1 MNLEFTPE
9 EKLFREEVRDWLADN
24 VPSQPRPSHGE
35 EMCAY
40 DREWQRRQHQAGWA
54 GIAWPEAYGGRG
66 LSLIQQLIWFEEYA
80 RAQAPGVGVFYVA
93 LNHAGPTLI
102 VRGTDEQKAAHLS
115 RILSGDSIW
124 SQGFSEPGAGSD
136 LAAIRTKAEIDGDH
150 LVVNGQKIWTTY
162 GQYSQHQELLVR
174 SDSSVAKHKGL
185 TWVICDMDSPGID
198 IRPITCMDGAAH
210 FCEVFYNDV
219 RIPLANVV
227 GGLNNGWG
235 TAMATLGFE
244 RGTAALADQ
253 IELSRVVDELIELAA
268 ARGLKDEE
276 LVAQLARLRAEV
288 MALRAM
294 GYATISRAQR
304 ESLPGSEVI
313 MVSLFM
319 TETHQRIYRVA
330 LRVLGDEVIERS
342 TLGDALQSRYLASFM
357 QTIGGGTSE
366 VRRNI
371 IGERVLGLPRLR

>member
-1 MNLEFTPE
+1 MNLDFTPE
-9 EKLFREEVRDWLADN
+9 ENLFREQVREWLVENA
-24 VPSQPRPSHGE
+24 PREARPVHGE
-35 EMCAY
+35 EMVAY
-40 DREWQRRQHQAGWA
+40 DCEWQRRQHQAGWA
-54 GIAWPEAYGGRG
+54 GIAWPQAYGGRG

-80 RAQAPGVGVFYVA
+80 RAQAPGVGLFYVA

-102 VRGTDEQKAAHLS
+102 TCGSDEQKAAHLS

-136 LAAIRTKAEIDGDH
+136 LAAVRTRAEIDGDH

-174 SDSSVAKHKGL
+174 SNPEVAKHKGL
-185 TWVICDMDSPGID
+185 TWVICDVDTPGID
-198 IRPITCMDGAAH
+198 IRPIACMDGSAH

-219 RIPLANVV
+219 RIPLSNVV

-268 ARGLKDEE
+268 DRRLKDEE
-276 LVAQLARLRAEV
+276 LALQLAHLRAEV

-294 GYATISRAQR
+294 GYATISRAQC
-304 ESLPGSEVI
+304 ESLPGSEAV

-319 TETHQRIYRVA
+319 TEIHQRIYRVA
-330 LRVLGDEVIERS
+330 LRVLGDEVIERPLS
-342 TLGDALQSRYLASFM
+342 GDALQSRYLASFM

-371 IGERVLGLPRLR
+371 IGERVLGLPRQR

>member
-1 MNLEFTPE
+1 MNLDFTPE
-9 EKLFREEVRDWLADN
+9 EKLFREQVRDWLAEN
-24 VPSQPRPSHGE
+24 APRETRPVHGE
-35 EMCAY
+35 EMVAY

-54 GIAWPEAYGGRG
+54 GIAWPQAYGGRG

-102 VRGTDEQKAAHLS
+102 ACGSDAQKGAHLA

-136 LAAIRTKAEIDGDH
+136 LAAVRTRAEIDGDH
-150 LVVNGQKIWTTY
+150 LVINGQKIWTTY

-174 SDSSVAKHKGL
+174 SDSTVAKHKGL
-185 TWVICDMDSPGID
+185 TWVICDMDTPGID
-198 IRPITCMDGAAH
+198 IRPITCMDGSAH

-219 RIPLANVV
+219 RIPLSNVV

-268 ARGLKDEE
+268 ERRQYDEE
-276 LVAQLARLRAEV
+276 LAAQLAHLRAEV

-294 GYATISRAQR
+294 GYATISRAQS
-304 ESLPGSEVI
+304 ENQSGSESV
-313 MVSLFM
+313 MVSLLM
-319 TETHQRIYRVA
+319 TEIHQRTYRAA
-330 LRVLGDEVIERS
+330 LRVLGDEVIERPLS
-342 TLGDALQSRYLASFM
+342 GDALQSRYLTSFM

-371 IGERVLGLPRLR
+371 IGERVLGLPRPR

>member
-1 MNLEFTPE
+1 MNLDFTHE
-9 EKLFREEVRDWLADN
+9 ELLFRQEVRDWLTEN
-24 VPSQPRPSHGE
+24 VPREPRPAHGE
-35 EMCAY
+35 EMVAY
-40 DREWQRRQHQAGWA
+40 DREWQRSQYQAGWA
-54 GIAWPEAYGGRG
+54 GIAWPKAYGGRG
-66 LSLIQQLIWFEEYA
+66 LSLTQQLIWFEEYA

-102 VRGTDEQKAAHLS
+102 AQGSDEQKADHLS

-136 LAAIRTKAEIDGDH
+136 LAAIRTRAEIDGDH

-174 SDSSVAKHKGL
+174 TDPSLARHKGL
-185 TWVICDMDSPGID
+185 TWVICDINTPGID
-198 IRPITCMDGAAH
+198 IRPITCMDGSAH

-219 RIPLANVV
+219 RIPLRNVV
-227 GGLNNGWG
+227 GGVNNGWG

-253 IELSRVVDELIELAA
+253 IELSRVVDELVELATQ
-268 ARGLKDEE
+268 RNLQDGE
-276 LVAQLARLRAEV
+276 LWAQLARLRADV

-294 GYATISRAQR
+294 GYATISRAQG
-304 ESLPGSEVI
+304 ESLPGSEAI

-319 TETHQRIYRVA
+319 TETHQRIYRAA
-330 LRVLGDEVIERS
+330 LRVLGRESIERPDLS
-342 TLGDALQSRYLASFM
+342 GSLQARYLASFM

-371 IGERVLGLPRLR
+371 IGERVLGLPRSR